1 MRFLTTPMDF
11 KKDMMDA
18 KHNLEMG
25 VASGEFTDAP
35 LRVAPVVTTSPVGSR
50 DATPT
55 TLPAGDTPV
64 SPASAPPPAPT
75 APAAAGAVDVTDQI
89 AKLADLKERGAIT
102 QEEFD
107 AKKAELLGRI

>member
-1 MRFLTTPMDF
+1 
-11 KKDMMDA
+11 
-18 KHNLEMG
+18 

-64 SPASAPPPAPT
+64 SPASAPPPAP
-75 APAAAGAVDVTDQI
+75 AAAATAVDVTDQI